1 MGIHGNVFTLSTTKQ
16 KARKPMT
23 KLTNAQSD
31 ALSELAVKTAKARKF
46 ASRVAKLK
54 KECEALVSELE
65 ALAKEN
71 KGNLANGEH
80 AVTFVNRKG
89 GGYEMPK
96 WRKYGVD
103 KIISL

>member
-1 MGIHGNVFTLSTTKQ
+1 
-16 KARKPMT
+16 MT

-31 ALSELAVKTAKARKF
+31 VLSELAVKTTKARKL
-46 ASRVAKLK
+46 ASQMAKLK

-65 ALAKEN
+65 TTAKEN
-71 KGNLANGEH
+71 KGRLANGEH

-89 GGYEMPK
+89 GGFEVKK